1 MPIPA
6 GLLREKFAI
15 EEPTET
21 RNELGES
28 VQEWSE
34 VGQRFGSYEAVG
46 YTEQERRNQIGGS
59 TSATVRIHYFPGLT
73 GRHRLRWLTR
83 DDRLLYISSV
93 VERGTRDEHELT
105 VEELA
110 T

>member
-6 GLLREKFAI
+6 GLLRERFAI

-21 RNELGES
+21 RNDLGES

-34 VGQRFGSYEAVG
+34 VGQRFGSYEATSYV
-46 YTEQERRNQIGGS
+46 EQERRSQIGGS
-59 TSATVRIHYFPGLT
+59 VSATVRIPYFAGLT
-73 GRHRLRWLTR
+73 GRHRLRWLNR
-83 DDRLLYISSV
+83 DERLLYISSV
-93 VERGTRDEHELT
+93 VERGFRDEQELT
-105 VEELA
+105 VEEQA

>member
-6 GLLREKFAI
+6 GLLRERFAI

-21 RNELGES
+21 RNEMGES

-34 VGQRFGSYEAVG
+34 VGQRMGSYEAISYV
-46 YTEQERRNQIGGS
+46 EQERRSQVGGS
-59 TSATVRIHYFPGLT
+59 VSATVRIHYFPGLT
-73 GRHRLRWLTR
+73 GRHRLRWISR
-83 DDRLLYISSV
+83 GDRYLYVSSV
-93 VERGTRDEHELT
+93 VERGFQDEHELT

>member
-6 GLLREKFAI
+6 GLLRERFVI
-15 EEPTET
+15 EEPSES

-28 VQEWSE
+28 VQTWAEI
-34 VGQRFGSYEAVG
+34 GQRFGSYEAISYV
-46 YTEQERRNQIGGS
+46 EQERRNQIGGS

-73 GRHRLRWLTR
+73 GRHRLRWTSR

-93 VERGTRDEHELT
+93 VERGYRDEHELT
-105 VEELA
+105 VEENA